1 MDLVV
6 LEIVEA
12 VQGHGQIEAPA
23 AVDAQACGLEIHA
36 PKGAVRRPPGG
47 AFQGYRGDI
56 EPVDQG
62 LGIALLQVAREV
74 PEAATQI
81 RDGQPPFVAQHGDGP
96 VQGDRDQVIREVFEH
111 PGLAMR
117 VLTLAVHALE
127 VADERDLLVLEPE
140 DEFVVSR
147 RHAGL
152 V

>member
-1 MDLVV
+1 MHRPASL
-6 LEIVEA
+6 
-12 VQGHGQIEAPA
+12 QI
-23 AVDAQACGLEIHA
+23 HT

-96 VQGDRDQVIREVFEH
+96 VQGGRDQVIREVFEH

-140 DEFVVSR
+140 DELVVPR